1 MDESDDRTEACGR
14 CAMSSVSAVIED
26 DHDPFDEDRIE
37 VEEADLRKVSP
48 GVLAGR
54 ARRWLDGIAR
64 RLTYGR

>member
-1 MDESDDRTEACGR
+1 MAQSDDRTEACGR
-14 CAMSSVSAVIED
+14 CAMSSVSSVIED
-26 DHDPFDEDRIE
+26 DHDPFDEEHIE

-54 ARRWLDGIAR
+54 AKRWLDGIAR

>member
-1 MDESDDRTEACGR
+1 MAESDDRAEACGR
-14 CAMSSVSAVIED
+14 CGMSSVSSVIED
-26 DHDPFDEDRIE
+26 DHDPFEEDRIE

-54 ARRWLDGIAR
+54 AIRWLDGIAR

>member
-1 MDESDDRTEACGR
+1 
-14 CAMSSVSAVIED
+14 MSSVSAVIED

-54 ARRWLDGIAR
+54 AKRWLDGIAR

>member
-1 MDESDDRTEACGR
+1 MAESDDRTEACGR
-14 CAMSSVSAVIED
+14 CAMSSVSSVIGD
-26 DHDPFDEDRIE
+26 DHDPFDEDHIE

-54 ARRWLDGIAR
+54 AKRWLDGIAR